1 MEETNKRGSAERP
14 DQQTEK
20 LLHPRIYAMMT
31 GLAGWL
37 VLSVWMF
44 SGAGS
49 TDYLLTIVSGFI
61 FIAVALPFILSRL
74 RRDGN
79 EVTSLRKWGSL
90 DFDTWTGRLRG
101 SQAATE
107 ILLPIAAVA
116 FGMTAFGIVLHL
128 VERSVS

>member
-1 MEETNKRGSAERP
+1 MEETNKRDSAGQSE

-79 EVTSLRKWGSL
+79 EVTSLRTWGSL
-90 DFDTWTGRLRG
+90 AISIPGRDDCGDRRRR
-101 SQAATE
+101 
-107 ILLPIAAVA
+107 P
-116 FGMTAFGIVLHL
+116 
-128 VERSVS
+128 RSCCRSPLWPLA